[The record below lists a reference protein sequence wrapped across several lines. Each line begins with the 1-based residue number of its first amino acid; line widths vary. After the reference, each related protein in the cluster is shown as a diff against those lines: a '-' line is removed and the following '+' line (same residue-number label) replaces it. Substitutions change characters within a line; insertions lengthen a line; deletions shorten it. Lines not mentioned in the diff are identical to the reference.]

1 MKLDKSILQS
11 VPFQYAEAVKSGKI
25 ITGDLIKAAV
35 DRFYKL
41 IEDADT
47 KGYRLNHSLGIH
59 VIDFFE
65 CFLVHTKGKKAKN
78 RESFTLS
85 PYQEFAIYNI
95 FSWQK
100 QNSDGVWVRLINTV
114 YEKVARKNG
123 KTAQLAGIGLYLES
137 FDRESSSEI
146 YAGATKEQQAK
157 ILWEQ
162 AYDFVSFCPNLRR
175 IGFKNTQREIRFY
188 NESVTEYGNKEIFKG
203 VFRFLGS
210 DSKTLDGLNPSAAF
224 IDEYHAHKDDSV
236 REVLESA
243 MGARSQPLLYII
255 TTAGFNKA
263 GVCKQYEDVC
273 KDIVRG
279 IKEEDSTFIMIHDL
293 DEGDD
298 WEDEKNWVKANPNLG
313 ESVSIDY
320 LRSEYKKAKNQP
332 SKIPNFKTKHLNI
345 WVDSAEVRIP
355 DHIWMKN
362 SAKPKLANFAKYGCA
377 AGMDLS
383 STTDLSAYVMVS
395 KPDED
400 GFIDVIAFNFC
411 PEDTVRE
418 RSKEDGVPY
427 TYWKDINMLDYIDYT
442 PEDLEKYSY
451 LKAKKILTATP
462 GNQID
467 YDYIEQTI
475 LQTYWL
481 HKVSWVD
488 YDKYKSS
495 ELVQKLTKQEVNM
508 YIFPQTINYY
518 SFPTN
523 DFERLLYQGKVRHGG
538 NPILRW
544 MMGNVDVKFGINEDV
559 RYIKTDAKRRID
571 AIQALVMAHGANL
584 TQEEEDTESQYN
596 NQDQAYI

>member
-1 MKLDKSILQS
+1 MNLDKSILQS
-11 VPFQYAEAVKSGKI
+11 VPFKYAEAVKSGDI

-35 DRFYKL
+35 DRFYNL
-41 IEDADT
+41 IKDADV
-47 KGYRLNHSLGIH
+47 KGYRLNHSLGLH
-59 VIDFFE
+59 VIDFFGE
-65 CFLVHTKGKKAKN
+65 FLRHTKGPKAG
-78 RESFTLS
+78 EPFILS
-85 PYQEFAIYNI
+85 PHQQFTYYNI
-95 FSWQK
+95 FAWQK
-100 QNSDGVWVRLINTV
+100 QNEARKWVRLINTV

-123 KTAQLAGIGLYLES
+123 KTAPLSGGGLYLES
-137 FDRESSSEI
+137 FDGESSPEI
-146 YAGATKEQQAK
+146 YAGATKEMQAK

-162 AYDFVSFCPNLRR
+162 AHQFVFSSQKLRA
-175 IGFKNTQREIRFY
+175 IGFKNTQREIRFPR
-188 NESVTEYGNKEIFKG
+188 SMG

-293 DEGDD
+293 DETDD
-298 WEDEKNWVKANPNLG
+298 WEDENNWIKANPNLG

-345 WVDSAEVRIP
+345 WVDSSEVRIP
-355 DHIWMKN
+355 DHIWMQN
-362 SAKPKLANFAKYGCA
+362 ATKPKLENFAKYGCA

-383 STTDLSAYVMVS
+383 TTTDLSSYVIVS

-400 GFIDVIAFNFC
+400 GFIDVLPFNFC
-411 PEDTVRE
+411 PEDTVRT
-418 RSKEDGVPY
+418 RSKEDSVPY
-427 TYWKDINMLDYIDYT
+427 TFWKDINMLDYIDYT
-442 PEDLEKYSY
+442 EEDLQKYSY

-508 YIFPQTINYY
+508 YVFPQTINFY

-559 RYIKTDAKRRID
+559 RYIKTDVKRRID

-584 TQEEEDTESQYN
+584 TQEEENTESQYN